1 MVIRSQVACEKIH
14 EVDRCGARQAV
25 TAFLTS
31 IVVTVLLFGAVIYMA
46 RKRPPGT
53 RLTWG
58 EAFIAGA
65 FIFLL
70 FLMIYGVVPD
80 RFLRWADG
88 ELKWRTDKIGI
99 PMGPLYGPLHNWL
112 GIGSHGVIAP
122 NGIKFASPFNWA
134 SQRLHDWF
142 GLGSGSGFAHNGV
155 GGSGGAKVVVSAS
168 TVRDIVATLIYGVG
182 LLAQILAWRWWQ
194 GRGKKAER
202 PALEPVSAYGRPLT
216 RGS

>member
-1 MVIRSQVACEKIH
+1 MVIRSQVACEQIH
-14 EVDRCGARQAV
+14 EVDRFGARQAV

-99 PMGPLYGPLHNWL
+99 PMGPLYGPLHNLL

-155 GGSGGAKVVVSAS
+155 ADR
-168 TVRDIVATLIYGVG
+168 VRRQHVNALPRTDIDAALTHDALG
-182 LLAQILAWRWWQ
+182 LVDV
-194 GRGKKAER
+194 KKLLR
-202 PALEPVSAYGRPLT
+202 FDRLGQLV
-216 RGS
+216 